1 MLLRFNYVAHVQIQ
15 RGGGGGAEGPGPP
28 EKSQK
33 YRVSQQ
39 YWSGFFFY
47 GNVNTAIRM
56 QANLYKRL
64 RITTNALPSIRMT

>member
-15 RGGGGGAEGPGPP
+15 RGGGGQRAQVPLKSHKNIGFLSNTGPD
-28 EKSQK
+28 
-33 YRVSQQ
+33 
-39 YWSGFFFY
+39 FFFY

>member
-15 RGGGGGAEGPGPP
+15 RGGAEGPGPP

-39 YWSGFFFY
+39 YWSRFFF
-47 GNVNTAIRM
+47 
-56 QANLYKRL
+56 LWKC
-64 RITTNALPSIRMT
+64 